1 MLTKKRGQI
10 KAAVTKMVQECAKWI
25 FEGTIASKDEELK
38 LIETLRTVTAGKI
51 YVEVERAR
59 LTHKLAKMQEHD
71 GQIAKAAATMHELQV
86 RGYSNN
92 MWHLTGVD
100 RVSEELFLHFKPLI
114 ISLILGQVIEQRVNF
129 GPPT

>member
-1 MLTKKRGQI
+1 MSPIINLLEQFVTTNIFQAKNWDLLNENIIMLTKKRGQI

-71 GQIAKAAATMHELQV
+71 GQMAKAAATMHELQV
-86 RGYSNN
+86 IFIFSSR
-92 MWHLTGVD
+92 
-100 RVSEELFLHFKPLI
+100 
-114 ISLILGQVIEQRVNF
+114 
-129 GPPT
+129 

>member
-1 MLTKKRGQI
+1 MSNIFQAKNWDLLNENIIMLTKKRGQI

-59 LTHKLAKMQEHD
+59 LTHKLAKMQEND

-86 RGYSNN
+86 IN
-92 MWHLTGVD
+92 
-100 RVSEELFLHFKPLI
+100 FLSFCSFICI
-114 ISLILGQVIEQRVNF
+114 ICEF
-129 GPPT
+129 CKC

>member
-1 MLTKKRGQI
+1 
-10 KAAVTKMVQECAKWI
+10 MVQECAKWI

-92 MWHLTGVD
+92 M
-100 RVSEELFLHFKPLI
+100 
-114 ISLILGQVIEQRVNF
+114 
-129 GPPT
+129 